1 MQEEIVPT
9 LAIHQSFQQVLRL
22 AVSVS
27 LISAGVDNGAAA
39 QTVPVDTAGLLVA
52 ALEAYQ
58 TPNGPIIEI
67 AATLRC
73 REPSARDGPGREYR
87 CSTPAV
93 DSMIQAY
100 ARRHHLRVASEG
112 APIPQCRWSPAAVE
126 RKGLLVELQAPQ
138 TYEKTLVVGLSV
150 TCIGYS
156 RSPERQFFEI
166 VFWEVIYG
174 EGRWKLGAILFTLVT

>member
-1 MQEEIVPT
+1 MQEEMVRT
-9 LAIHQSFQQVLRL
+9 LAFHQSFRQLLRL
-22 AVSVS
+22 AVSVP

-39 QTVPVDTAGLLVA
+39 QTVPVDTAGLLAA

-58 TPNGPIIEI
+58 TPNGPVVEI

-73 REPSARDGPGREYR
+73 REPGAPDGPGREYR

-100 ARRHHLRVASEG
+100 ARRHQLMVAPEG
-112 APIPQCRWSPAAVE
+112 APIPQCRWSPAAVD

-138 TYEKTLVVGLSV
+138 TYEKTLAVGLSV
-150 TCIGYS
+150 TCVGYS
-156 RSPERQFFEI
+156 RSPERPFFEI

-174 EGRWKLGAILFTLVT
+174 EGRWKLGRILFSLVT